1 MLKNKLITL
10 NSINSTNKLIKTIKL
25 FWLPILSIVLC
36 LLPEQAFAAIFN
48 PPHTDKSIEY
58 LGMVFGGSIGSINLG
73 LHPEA
78 SPFLSHLF
86 QIFNGIVLSV
96 AIVVLSYVSVI
107 STVNTAQEGQ
117 VMGKKWSSVWIPLR
131 STLGLLLLA
140 PVPGSGYSLL
150 QVTLMWVVLN
160 GIGAADKI
168 WNFVLVNL
176 ANGISV
182 TQNIKAEDDRVTYNI
197 SLINNGTIISKTLL
211 NNLIC
216 VEIIKNKT
224 NTRSLNVPITA
235 SFVNF
240 AYNSSANT
248 ISETLRF
255 GANDPKINARQ
266 SMCGELNINTSLN
279 DDDDDVTN
287 PDGSKIP
294 LLPAQKDKIVSIAHQ
309 AKKDTLRQMIADIL
323 PVAIDIAKANEQKN
337 GIIVL
342 PSGVTHKGILRHAVV
357 GYQKSM
363 SKLLKEHVMA
373 TLGIHLNITN
383 PLLPET
389 VISQGEH
396 FGWITAGSFYYLF
409 NQQTTPHLLSTALN
423 IPTST
428 QSDPFDWTWFP
439 AIIDRASLSISSVS
453 FKPYADA
460 IRNNH
465 PFNIDSLFEEPE
477 NFKNKLDIPPN
488 FSEEAKHHYLS
499 YIKELKLKSFA
510 EIKEGFN
517 AIKESLYPDQKC
529 PVDPTT
535 IDTIINTLTN
545 DKFEFQNLLFKEQSD
560 PLISIA
566 AFGMQL
572 MQGAEACWGSMIV
585 GVLNEF
591 DINKYTAEQKIDTK
605 HLGFLVGLLPAII
618 AFVGITWGIGASLAI
633 YTPMIPYMIFI
644 VSALSWFML
653 VIEAIIAAPIVA
665 LGLIAPAQDELG
677 KIVPALGII
686 ANIFLK
692 PILMIFG
699 LIFGAKLFK
708 ATVSMVNLGFE
719 FSYATIQA
727 QTGSSMFSWIVII
740 ILYTAFII
748 TLVNKCYA
756 LIYQLPD
763 KVLRWIGVTGEPTDV
778 SSVKETQQSFD
789 QQSKQAIAPME
800 GAATKASEVLKK
812 QVESKQK
819 PNPTEI
825 K

>member
-1 MLKNKLITL
+1 M
-10 NSINSTNKLIKTIKL
+10 
-25 FWLPILSIVLC
+25 LSIVLC

-150 QVTLMWVVLN
+150 QVTLMWIVLN

-240 AYNSSANT
+240 AHNSSANT

-266 SMCGELNINTSLN
+266 SMCGELTINTSLDDN
-279 DDDDDVTN
+279 DVDLGLTA
-287 PDGSKIP
+287 DGSKIP

-309 AKKDTLRQMIADIL
+309 AKKDALIQMMANIL
-323 PVAIDIAKANEQKN
+323 PVATDIAKANEQKN

-342 PSGVTHKGILRHAVV
+342 PNGVTHKGILRHAVV

-409 NQQTTPHLLSTALN
+409 NQKTNPHLLSTALN
-423 IPTST
+423 IPTSA

-439 AIIDRASLSISSVS
+439 QVIDRASLSISSVS

-460 IRNNH
+460 IKNNH

-477 NFKNKLDIPPN
+477 NFKSKLDIPLD
-488 FSEEAKHHYLS
+488 FSKEAKSHYLKDF
-499 YIKELKLKSFA
+499 KELKSLD
-510 EIKEGFN
+510 EIKKGFN
-517 AIKESLYPDQKC
+517 NIKESLYSDQKC

-535 IDTIINTLTN
+535 VDTIINTLTN

-560 PLISIA
+560 PLISLA

-585 GVLNEF
+585 GVFNEF
-591 DINKYTAEQKIDTK
+591 DINKYTSEQKIDTK
-605 HLGFLVGLLPAII
+605 YLGFLVGLLPAII

-763 KVLRWIGVTGEPTDV
+763 KVLRWIGVSGEQTDV

-789 QQSKQAIAPME
+789 QGAKQGIAPLE
-800 GAATKASEVLKK
+800 GVATDAAGKLKEHVQAATKKDGSGLGHGG
-812 QVESKQK
+812 
-819 PNPTEI
+819 PGG
-825 K
+825 